1 MITLVRMSSFPNQV
15 IVLEGKVVTPL
26 LKTKIAISKVT
37 FLEVCQL
44 CNFEFHNH
52 KSLIRNQ
59 ELAFER
65 FRMKDPSSE
74 SNMVSKYETEVEMLK
89 ITFRKSG
96 VLPDPYDKLVLLYLG
111 RNVLHI
117 RELSEI

>member
-15 IVLEGKVVTPL
+15 IVLEGKVVTTL
-26 LKTKIAISKVT
+26 LKTKIAISKVI

-59 ELAFER
+59 ELPFER

-74 SNMVSKYETEVEMLK
+74 SNMVSKYETEVKMLK
-89 ITFRKSG
+89 IAFRKSE
-96 VLPDPYDKLVLLYLG
+96 
-111 RNVLHI
+111 RNFVSHRLI
-117 RELSEI
+117 LREIILSLIDLKQL